1 MMAIKLMTESLFITE
16 CKGIKIIWSQS
27 LNSIPLQMLQCSF
40 SGDPVR
46 RKSLNDIPSQS
57 AGKLAGL
64 DLAEP
69 VRQV

>member
-1 MMAIKLMTESLFITE
+1 M
-16 CKGIKIIWSQS
+16 
-27 LNSIPLQMLQCSF
+27 NSIPLQMLQCSF